1 MVDVPNAYILQVKAS
16 DRILAPIGRLV
27 EQPTRAQFI
36 ENNQSSSFKVN
47 SQCTLHLSSILY
59 MVCRPGNQW
68 RTHCLTVS
76 PLVSD
81 L

>member
-27 EQPTRAQFI
+27 EQPTRAQFL

-47 SQCTLHLSSILY
+47 SQVYSA
-59 MVCRPGNQW
+59 P
-68 RTHCLTVS
+68 
-76 PLVSD
+76 
-81 L
+81 

>member
-16 DRILAPIGRLV
+16 GRLV